1 MMGLP
6 YDVGS
11 GVLRVFLQGMFG
23 GFGEGGLGQ
32 ESSKPKRESD
42 TDGEGLGLRKYAL
55 HLGFIS

>member
-1 MMGLP
+1 MKFLGLSQLLLLL
-6 YDVGS
+6 VTWRS
-11 GVLRVFLQGMFG
+11 VFG